1 VSGEEKW
8 GQAPA
13 KQRNFLGFAW
23 DGRSQS
29 PFFLTI
35 HHSPLTKLG
44 FSLTDGTFTVTFGSL
59 LQLAVTDQALTM
71 DNRFWIGMSLI
82 VSGMLCILAVLG
94 ILAFII
100 QQVFRQYADLSM
112 GFRGVGDWV
121 VALLVLFGLAG
132 IGMIAVGVRIGIR
145 K

>member
-1 VSGEEKW
+1 
-8 GQAPA
+8 
-13 KQRNFLGFAW
+13 
-23 DGRSQS
+23 
-29 PFFLTI
+29 
-35 HHSPLTKLG
+35 
-44 FSLTDGTFTVTFGSL
+44 
-59 LQLAVTDQALTM
+59 M

-132 IGMIAVGVRIGIR
+132 IGMIAVGVRIGVR

>member
-1 VSGEEKW
+1 MSGET
-8 GQAPA
+8 A
-13 KQRNFLGFAW
+13 
-23 DGRSQS
+23 
-29 PFFLTI
+29 TI
-35 HHSPLTKLG
+35 TYTHYSPLTNLR
-44 FSLTDGTFTVTFGSL
+44 FSLTGSTLTVTFGSL
-59 LQLAVTDQALTM
+59 LQLAVTDQASTM

-112 GFRGVGDWV
+112 GFHGVGDWV

-132 IGMIAVGVRIGIR
+132 IGMVAVGVRIGTR
-145 K
+145 RSP